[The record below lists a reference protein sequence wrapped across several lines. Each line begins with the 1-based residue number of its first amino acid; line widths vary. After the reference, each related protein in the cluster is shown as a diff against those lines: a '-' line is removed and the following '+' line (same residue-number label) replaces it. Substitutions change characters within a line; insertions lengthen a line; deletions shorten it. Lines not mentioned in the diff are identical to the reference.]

1 MKQHTI
7 YHIDGSVLHEGE
19 AETFREFVE
28 KNKMKLGGANLRGA
42 NLSGAD
48 LRRANLNGSYFSCA
62 DLSGA
67 DLAWTNLRGANLV
80 DANLED
86 ANLEGAE
93 LMGAEL
99 MGANLM
105 DANLWGADLR
115 GAELEGA
122 KNIPEDYLNLCKRD
136 ILNILHYLPNEVA
149 GLRQKIIEG
158 KIDGTQYTGECCC
171 LIGSLGDDKAISKIP
186 YYKKGLHNY
195 GEQLFYQIR
204 KGDCPETNQFSKI
217 ALAMCNEFLR
227 VYEGE

>member
-1 MKQHTI
+1 MEQHTI
-7 YHIDGSVLHEGE
+7 YHVDGSILHQGE
-19 AETFREFVE
+19 AETFKEFVE
-28 KNKMKLGGANLRGA
+28 KNKEKLEGANLEWADLMNADLWEA
-42 NLSGAD
+42 NLWAAKLENANLIGAD
-48 LRRANLNGSYFSCA
+48 L
-62 DLSGA
+62 
-67 DLAWTNLRGANLV
+67 WE
-80 DANLED
+80 ANLEWAD
-86 ANLEGAE
+86 
-93 LMGAEL
+93 LMNADL

-105 DANLWGADLR
+105 WADLFLADLR
-115 GAELEGA
+115 GAKLARADLRKA
-122 KNIPEDYLNLCKRD
+122 KNIPEHYFTLCKRD
-136 ILNILHYLPNEVA
+136 ILNIFHYLPNEVA